1 MSGPSAGKG
10 SASAKP
16 AAGAKPRGKEAKTY
30 QAAVDDSLEMTFPA
44 SDPISPSAAMHAE
57 KKTQTARDDV
67 DWKLKQGSQ
76 EQPAGAKPAG
86 QRKGAAAETGRPAKP
101 AAKSATKAAA
111 KTATKTAA
119 KSTAK
124 PAAKPAAKRAAKPA
138 AKTGATA
145 GGKAGTK
152 TAAKSAKPGKS
163 AKR

>member
-86 QRKGAAAETGRPAKP
+86 QRKGAAAESGRSAKP
-101 AAKSATKAAA
+101 AAKPATKS
-111 KTATKTAA
+111 ATKTAA

-124 PAAKPAAKRAAKPA
+124 PAARPAAKRAAKPA

-145 GGKAGTK
+145 GGKAATK